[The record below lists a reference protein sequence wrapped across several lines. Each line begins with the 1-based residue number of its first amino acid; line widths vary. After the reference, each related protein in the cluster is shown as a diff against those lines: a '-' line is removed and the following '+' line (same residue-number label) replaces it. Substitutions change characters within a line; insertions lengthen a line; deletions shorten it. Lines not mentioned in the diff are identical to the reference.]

1 MIGGW
6 GGIGY
11 KRCFHQT
18 IFTNSLEEKNLQNQ
32 ELKDVELL
40 QGKYPIWKREIVAIY
55 WSNHLYSKDLEKK
68 LSFSFN
74 QVTQIEQLQAEI
86 AV

>member
-1 MIGGW
+1 MMRGAIV
-6 GGIGY
+6 Y
-11 KRCFHQT
+11 KRCFDQT

-40 QGKYPIWKREIVAIY
+40 QGKYPIWKKRDCG
-55 WSNHLYSKDLEKK
+55 HLLKQSSVQQRLGKK